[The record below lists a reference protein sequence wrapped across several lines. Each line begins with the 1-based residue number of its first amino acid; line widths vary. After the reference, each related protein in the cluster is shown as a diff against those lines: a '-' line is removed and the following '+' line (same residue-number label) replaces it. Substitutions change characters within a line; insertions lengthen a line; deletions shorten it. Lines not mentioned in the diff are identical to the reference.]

1 MTSMNNA
8 AFHRLPSYEDR
19 LSRIIS
25 PRPAAIEASKNVPV
39 GGDQRSDGRQSSTL
53 IGTCSF
59 RGCESPIPCLVIN
72 RSLVGARVKLVIES
86 KTPILDATDLP
97 VYVSLRLAGQSTE
110 IICKVKWRMGNEFG
124 CKFVA
129 HY

>member
-8 AFHRLPSYEDR
+8 AVHRLPSYEDR
-19 LSRIIS
+19 LSRILS

-39 GGDQRSDGRQSSTL
+39 GGDQRSDERQSTTL
-53 IGTCSF
+53 TGTCSF
-59 RGCESPIPCLVIN
+59 RGCETPIPCQIIN

-86 KTPILDATDLP
+86 ETPILDATDLP
-97 VYVSLRLAGQSTE
+97 VYVSFRLADHSTE
-110 IICKVKWRMGNEFG
+110 ILCKVKWRMGIEFG
-124 CKFVA
+124 CKFMA

>member
-1 MTSMNNA
+1 MNNA
-8 AFHRLPSYEDR
+8 AVHRLPSYEDR

-25 PRPAAIEASKNVPV
+25 PRPAAIEASKNVPES
-39 GGDQRSDGRQSSTL
+39 GDQRSDERQSSTL
-53 IGTCSF
+53 TGTCSF
-59 RGCESPIPCLVIN
+59 KGCESPIPCLVLD

-110 IICKVKWRMGNEFG
+110 IICKVKWRMGIEFG

>member
-25 PRPAAIEASKNVPV
+25 PRPAAPV
-39 GGDQRSDGRQSSTL
+39 GGDQRSDERQSSTL
-53 IGTCSF
+53 TGTCSF
-59 RGCESPIPCLVIN
+59 RGCETPIPCQIID
-72 RSLVGARVKLVIES
+72 RSLVGARVKLVTDP
-86 KTPILDATDLP
+86 KTSSLDATDLP
-97 VYVSLRLAGQSTE
+97 VYVSLHLAGYSPE
-110 IICKVKWRMGNEFG
+110 ILCQVKWRMGIEFG
-124 CKFVA
+124 CKFVK